1 MRSEDSPGR
10 ETQELGAKLQPDLL
24 AQVLR
29 QLSEGRSWPSLLEQ
43 HPELSSPQGQAGL
56 RRAAYILE
64 QATLEDDSWLLSEL
78 IEHIPEMIFVKEAS
92 DLRFV
97 RLNQAAEK
105 LMGFRR
111 EEMLGKTDFD
121 FFPEN
126 EASFFQSK
134 DREVLQSHKLLDI
147 PREEILTRN
156 GPRLLHTQ
164 KIPILDDQG
173 QPRYLAGIS
182 RDITAFCQAQEE
194 ISRTQAQLRRLSAKL
209 QQAEEEERRRLAR
222 EIHDEL
228 GQILTGLKI
237 ELGWIANHLPDG
249 RTDLEN
255 HLDQALNLAD
265 SALTTVRRVATEL
278 RPQLLD
284 DLGLKAALDWLL
296 QESSSRAHLASSLH
310 FQVPRKL
317 DKSLSTTVFRVC
329 QEALTNVLRH
339 ADASRVRL
347 DIQEVSGCLRVCI
360 EDDGVGFNPQQP
372 NGNNLGL
379 VGIRER
385 VLLHGGEMTVQ
396 SRPDIAGT
404 TLTLQIPLPKE

>member
-1 MRSEDSPGR
+1 MPPPDSPG
-10 ETQELGAKLQPDLL
+10 LQPELL

-29 QLSEGRSWPSLLEQ
+29 QLSEGQSWSSLVER
-43 HPELSSPQGQAGL
+43 HPELTSPLGQAGL

-64 QATLEDDSWLLSEL
+64 RATLEDESWLLSEL
-78 IEHIPEMIFVKEAS
+78 IEHIPEMIFVKEAEE
-92 DLRFV
+92 LRFV

-105 LMGFRR
+105 VMGFRR

-126 EASFFQSK
+126 EAEFFQSK

-147 PREEILTRN
+147 PQEEILTRH

-173 QPRYLAGIS
+173 KPRYLAGIS

-194 ISRTQAQLRRLSAKL
+194 IRRTQEQLRRLSAKV
-209 QQAEEEERRRLAR
+209 QHAQEEERRRLAR

-237 ELGWIANHLPDG
+237 ELGWISNHLPDG
-249 RTDLEN
+249 RMDLEN
-255 HLDQALNLAD
+255 HVDQTLNLVD

-278 RPQLLD
+278 RPQILD

-296 QESSSRAHLASSLH
+296 QESSSRAQLETRLR
-310 FQVPRKL
+310 FQVLRKL
-317 DKSLSTTVFRVC
+317 DKSISTTVFRVC
-329 QEALTNVLRH
+329 QEALTNVVRH
-339 ADASRVRL
+339 ADASLVEIDIVEDCGQLQVR
-347 DIQEVSGCLRVCI
+347 I
-360 EDDGVGFNPQQP
+360 EDDGVGFDPKQP

-385 VLLHGGEMTVQ
+385 VLLHGGEMKLQ
-396 SRPDIAGT
+396 SRPEIPGT
-404 TLTLQIPLPKE
+404 ILVLRIPLPKE